1 MVVVCLMLAV
11 GLAGCTLNRPPLAV
25 VSAPVISG
33 PAPLDVEFDLSHCED
48 PDGDGMVFTLDFG
61 DQSEP
66 VTSDSFNIIV
76 HHTYHTGDE
85 FIVSLRVTDTEG
97 NEGEDRLTI
106 TVSDDGPPVG
116 LAVGETAPEFSAHTT
131 NDDEIAL
138 SDYAGAVVLID
149 FWGAWCR
156 PCRVRM
162 PHLQDLHD
170 RFSPDGLVV
179 ILVSTDQEKQD
190 TVDFLNAN
198 DYTDLVCVWEPGYK
212 SQNPI
217 AQLYDVHSFPHTFL
231 LDRQGVIRYVGHP
244 DHLTTETIEQL
255 L

>member
-1 MVVVCLMLAV
+1 MFVVCLIAGM
-11 GLAGCTLNRPPLAV
+11 GLAGCSLNRPPVAV
-25 VSAPVISG
+25 LSAPVISG
-33 PAPLDVEFDLSHCED
+33 PAPLDVAFDLSHCED
-48 PDGDGMVFTLDFG
+48 PDGDQMMFALDFG

-66 VTSDSFNIIV
+66 TTSEEFNIIV
-76 HHTYHTGDE
+76 HHTYHTGDD
-85 FIVSLRVTDTEG
+85 LTALLHVTDAQG
-97 NEGEDRLTI
+97 NEAEDQLTI

-116 LAVGETAPEFSAHTT
+116 LAVGETAPEFAAHTT
-131 NDDEIAL
+131 SDEEIAL
-138 SDYAGAVVLID
+138 SDYSGGVVLID

-170 RFSPDGLVV
+170 QFSPDGLVV
-179 ILVSTDQEKQD
+179 ILVGTDQEKQD
-190 TVDFLNAN
+190 AIDFLSENG
-198 DYTDLVCVWEPGYK
+198 YTDFVSVWEPGYK

-244 DHLTTETIEQL
+244 DYLASQMIEQL